1 MEIKPIARIKTGFK
15 EKFGLPRNSGRVE
28 IAGTIVFEPEFRKAE
43 SLKGIEEYN
52 YLWLIFDFNKSHRNC
67 FSPTVRPPR
76 LGGNERKGVF
86 ATRSPFRPNNLGLSC
101 VKLVSIEKKAD
112 TGVVLNVTGVDLLND
127 TPIYDI
133 KPYIPFSDC
142 KPDATG
148 GFSDKY
154 KDYKLNVVV
163 SVKTDDLID
172 KKTLN
177 VIMECISDDPRPAYI
192 DDSRIY
198 GMKYDDYEIKFRVK
212 GDTAEIISIERD

>member
-28 IAGTIVFEPEFRKAE
+28 IEGTIVFEPEFRKAE

-52 YLWLIFDFNKSHRNC
+52 YLWLIFDFNKSHRNY

-198 GMKYDDYEIKFRVK
+198 GMKYDGYEIKFRVK
-212 GDTAEIISIERD
+212 GDTADIISIERD

>member
-28 IAGTIVFEPEFRKAE
+28 IEGTIVFEPEFRKAE

-198 GMKYDDYEIKFRVK
+198 GMKYDGYEIKFRVK
-212 GDTAEIISIERD
+212 GDTADIISIERD

>member
-28 IAGTIVFEPEFRKAE
+28 IEGTIVFEPEFRKAE

-198 GMKYDDYEIKFRVK
+198 GMKYDGYEIKFRAK

>member
-15 EKFGLPRNSGRVE
+15 EKFGLPRNSGSVE
-28 IAGTIVFEPEFRKAE
+28 IAGTIVFEPEFRKAGA
-43 SLKGIEEYN
+43 LKGIEEYN

-67 FSPTVRPPR
+67 FFPTVRPPR

-133 KPYIPFSDC
+133 KPYLPFSDC

-198 GMKYDDYEIKFRVK
+198 GMKYDGYEIKFRVK

>member
-67 FSPTVRPPR
+67 FFPTVRPPR

-198 GMKYDDYEIKFRVK
+198 GMKYDGYEIKFRVK

>member
-177 VIMECISDDPRPAYI
+177 VITECISDDPRPAYI

-198 GMKYDDYEIKFRVK
+198 GMKYDGFEIKFRVK

>member
-177 VIMECISDDPRPAYI
+177 VITECISDDPRPAYI

-198 GMKYDDYEIKFRVK
+198 GMKYDGYEIKFRVK

>member
-67 FSPTVRPPR
+67 FFPTVRPPR

-101 VKLVSIEKKAD
+101 VKLVSIEKKSD

-177 VIMECISDDPRPAYI
+177 VITECISDDPRPAYI

-198 GMKYDDYEIKFRVK
+198 GMQYDGYEIKFRVK

>member
-52 YLWLIFDFNKSHRNC
+52 YLWLIFDFNKSHRNY

-198 GMKYDDYEIKFRVK
+198 GMKYDGYEIKFRVK

>member
-15 EKFGLPRNSGRVE
+15 EKFGLPRNSGRVK

-52 YLWLIFDFNKSHRNC
+52 YLWLIFDFNKSHKNC

-101 VKLVSIEKKAD
+101 VKLVSIEKKTD

-198 GMKYDDYEIKFRVK
+198 GMKYDGYEIKFRVK